1 MHSQPR
7 YFVISAPRF
16 DATTPLDPS
25 ALNPKGENPG
35 GGSYPVPSQNQPRIA
50 ATLAA
55 PVGRFSIRSL
65 LREGRLAA
73 LVRIRCITPA
83 SGTWQLR
90 SAAAGEQIDPPPID
104 QPLAPVRPLTQEWSE
119 PVEAGTTDAVVVSYD
134 FEGPVQ
140 PQIEIEVSEFS
151 GELAVAVLAAKSKVC
166 CDGAA
171 LTDDAPTQIDVG
183 DTAQVGVAT
192 TAARADHEHAL
203 PAPGAPANVT
213 KAPASAG
220 VSSKVAREDHKH
232 DIDTG
237 VPVTVRGAN
246 NQEGTATSLARSDHK
261 HRNEIQ
267 VEDDGVLVGARP
279 TLNFIGDA
287 VSVVDNGGLDR
298 LDITITAATLTNTA
312 PTQIDVGD
320 TAQVGAAT
328 TAARADHE
336 HALPAPGAPENVTK
350 APASAGVS
358 SKVAR
363 EDHKHDIDTGV
374 PVAVRGAN
382 NQEGTAT
389 SLARSDHK
397 HRNEVQIQKDGALV
411 GARPTLNFIGDGVT
425 VADDNVQDRLNITV
439 SNAGGDCVPGLAE
452 TSSSVEDTI
461 PTMPTT
467 FLDVEFV
474 SDTKRVRVEAT
485 GSIVLA
491 NANDPNPVSVN
502 YWLEVDGLIV
512 PGTFGRIATSVAPDS
527 ATLSIAASGVAEVAP
542 GAHLARLVAQGN
554 GDEMGTTRQW
564 VGERSLG
571 VSRWR

>member
-1 MHSQPR
+1 M
-7 YFVISAPRF
+7 
-16 DATTPLDPS
+16 
-25 ALNPKGENPG
+25 
-35 GGSYPVPSQNQPRIA
+35 
-50 ATLAA
+50 
-55 PVGRFSIRSL
+55 
-65 LREGRLAA
+65 
-73 LVRIRCITPA
+73 
-83 SGTWQLR
+83 
-90 SAAAGEQIDPPPID
+90 
-104 QPLAPVRPLTQEWSE
+104 
-119 PVEAGTTDAVVVSYD
+119 
-134 FEGPVQ
+134 
-140 PQIEIEVSEFS
+140 
-151 GELAVAVLAAKSKVC
+151 
-166 CDGAA
+166 
-171 LTDDAPTQIDVG
+171 
-183 DTAQVGVAT
+183 
-192 TAARADHEHAL
+192 
-203 PAPGAPANVT
+203 
-213 KAPASAG
+213 
-220 VSSKVAREDHKH
+220 
-232 DIDTG
+232 
-237 VPVTVRGAN
+237 
-246 NQEGTATSLARSDHK
+246 
-261 HRNEIQ
+261 
-267 VEDDGVLVGARP
+267 
-279 TLNFIGDA
+279 
-287 VSVVDNGGLDR
+287 
-298 LDITITAATLTNTA
+298 
-312 PTQIDVGD
+312 
-320 TAQVGAAT
+320 
-328 TAARADHE
+328 
-336 HALPAPGAPENVTK
+336 
-350 APASAGVS
+350 
-358 SKVAR
+358 AR